1 MKEID
6 PLSFL
11 KAVYMNA
18 DLPLSVR
25 MRAAIEL
32 MPFMHPKLAVTAVV
46 NEQNFAE
53 LLDRRLQR
61 MAQINNE
68 KIIEGTNKPE
78 IDVKPPMPRV
88 ADRRY
93 RRM

>member
-6 PLSFL
+6 PLNFL

-18 DLPLSVR
+18 DLPLSIR

-46 NEQNFAE
+46 NERNFAE
-53 LLDRRLQR
+53 LLDRRLRR
-61 MAQINNE
+61 MGQINNE
-68 KIIEGTNKPE
+68 KIIDGPKPE
-78 IDVKPPMPRV
+78 IEAKPPLPRIS
-88 ADRRY
+88 DRRY